1 MWCSCAHHYGCGG
14 NGKALRRAEFRFI
27 RRGMQIDADSP
38 RIKFPPPLAFIGT
51 LLAGWVLERWIGYPA
66 IPVIPYGVLHTFG
79 MMALVLGAAIILT
92 AQGLFLRFKTDSRPW
107 KADSNL
113 IFDGV
118 YKWSRNPMYLG
129 MALVYLGIAML
140 NDSGTQLCL
149 LVPLLF
155 VIQKEVIEPEEAHL
169 AGKFGEAY
177 REYKAQ
183 VRRWI

>member
-1 MWCSCAHHYGCGG
+1 MCGA
-14 NGKALRRAEFRFI
+14 NGKPLRFRTVRAI
-27 RRGMQIDADSP
+27 TRGMQIDADSP
-38 RIKFPPPLAFIGT
+38 RVKFPPPLAFIGT

-66 IPVIPYGVLHTFG
+66 IPVIPYSLLHTMG
-79 MMALVLGAAIILT
+79 MVALVLGAAIILT

-113 IFDGV
+113 IFEGV

-129 MALVYLGIAML
+129 MALVYLGITML

-149 LVPLLF
+149 MLPLLF
-155 VIQKEVIEPEEAHL
+155 VIQKEVIEPEEAYL
-169 AGKFGEAY
+169 AQRFGEPYLA
-177 REYKAQ
+177 YKAS